1 MKSTPKQAAVVEQVL
16 LACQI
21 TSTDSLEI
29 DDNVSD
35 LQVPLLL
42 QMSQDS
48 GPEEDLTL
56 ANTK

>member
-1 MKSTPKQAAVVEQVL
+1 MAEQVL